1 MVIPGIKKHKITI
14 NFVMDNFMF
23 YPYNN
28 NKVEVLQYYYKNIYK
43 GDIINVLNSV
53 HNYDYGTLIIKI

>member
-53 HNYDYGTLIIKI
+53 HN